1 MYIRNGR
8 DILYKKKIGNFYKY
22 LLYNDNFKI
31 LFLYSL
37 IDLAY
42 YQENQ
47 IFIVNITGVTRL
59 KEFNFLHNYFKYAF
73 INMDLLR
80 LANYSLYVQRV

>member
-47 IFIVNITGVTRL
+47 IFIVNITGVTTV
-59 KEFNFLHNYFKYAF
+59 KELHFLYIYFKCAF
-73 INMDLLR
+73 INIELLR
-80 LANYSLYVQRV
+80 LANYSL